1 MRLFSVVFKHRVAI
15 AKHFISFR
23 SLLLHTYSESLVF
36 DASDIMVLVPIVV
49 LTNNMKEF
57 IPKQK
62 LLVFGTSLISYE
74 SNKDEMDQILEM
86 CAKLLWQ
93 LALT

>member
-23 SLLLHTYSESLVF
+23 SLLLHTNSESLVF
-36 DASDIMVLVPIVV
+36 DASDIMVLVPNVV
-49 LTNNMKEF
+49 LTNVTNNMKEF

-62 LLVFGTSLISYE
+62 LLVFGTF
-74 SNKDEMDQILEM
+74 
-86 CAKLLWQ
+86 Q
-93 LALT
+93 LSSHMKAIKMKWTRF

>member
-49 LTNNMKEF
+49 MTNNMKEF

-62 LLVFGTSLISYE
+62 LLVFGTVSSHMKAI
-74 SNKDEMDQILEM
+74 KM
-86 CAKLLWQ
+86 KW
-93 LALT
+93 TRF

>member
-49 LTNNMKEF
+49 MTNNMKEF

-62 LLVFGTSLISYE
+62 LLVFGTF
-74 SNKDEMDQILEM
+74 
-86 CAKLLWQ
+86 Q
-93 LALT
+93 LSSHMKAIKMKWTRF

>member
-49 LTNNMKEF
+49 MTNNMKEF